1 MYLASK
7 WAISENTISD
17 ENDYENP
24 KSGHRE
30 EKQPNNISNIL
41 VFPANNMKNTES
53 QFQKINK

>member
-7 WAISENTISD
+7 WAISVNTISD
-17 ENDYENP
+17 ENDCVNP

-41 VFPANNMKNTES
+41 VFPANNMKI
-53 QFQKINK
+53 QKVNSKK